1 MKVLLL
7 SPNLDRQV
15 YPGDQRDKLGL
26 LYLAAVLDEQ
36 KIPVKFLDRHV
47 EHIDNRNLRKHL
59 LAYRPTVIGIS
70 IVTEAIFDA
79 ITCARL
85 AKETL
90 GEVNIVAGGPH
101 PSLAAEDLLD
111 HVPEVDY
118 VVRGEGEHTFLEL
131 LEAFV
136 RRRDISQVKGLT
148 YRSSSGKVVHNTPQ
162 FLISNLDEIPFPAR
176 HYASKYRTKN
186 RRLYYYW
193 DRYPGQKS
201 VKMST
206 CLIISSR
213 GCPFQCSF
221 CASSVLWRRRWR
233 ARSPDNVLAELEK
246 LKMDYGVDMVE
257 ISDDAFTMDKARA
270 ERICNLIIKKKLG
283 LRWNTHIRVDAV
295 NYDLLKLM
303 KEAGCYYVSY
313 GVESGSQRILDEIVD
328 KRLTLEQILKVTR
341 WLDQLGF
348 LRHANFMISHPS
360 ETKKDAQDTL
370 ALMDRLGGKN
380 NLAITVIYPGTK
392 IERIAREKG
401 LLPKDF
407 TWTKPLS
414 TRYTLPS
421 IRQRLPYFVDTLSW
435 EDVCQFLFGW
445 ASRQEYSLWEH
456 TLRALKNI
464 RSLSD
469 IRKILFI
476 LMIYLKK
483 LLKQTVHKI
492 KGRNVRRTSY

>member
-7 SPNLDRQV
+7 SPNMDRPV
-15 YPGDQRDKLGL
+15 YPADQKEKLGL
-26 LYLAAVLDEQ
+26 LYLAGVLDEQ

-101 PSLAAEDLLD
+101 LSLAAEDLLD
-111 HVPEVDY
+111 YVPEIDY
-118 VVRGEGEHTFLEL
+118 VVRGEGEHTFLDL
-131 LEAFV
+131 LEVFV
-136 RRRDISQVKGLT
+136 RKRNISQIKGLT
-148 YRSSSGKVVHNTPQ
+148 YRSSSGKVIHTPQ
-162 FLISNLDEIPFPAR
+162 SLISNLDEIPFPAR
-176 HYASKYRTKN
+176 HYAPKYKTKN
-186 RRLYYYW
+186 RKLYYYW
-193 DRYPGQKS
+193 DRYPGRKS

-221 CASSVLWRRRWR
+221 CASSVLWQRCWR
-233 ARSPDNVLAELEK
+233 ARSPENVLAELEK
-246 LKMDYGVDMVE
+246 LKIDYGVDMVE
-257 ISDDAFTMDKARA
+257 ISDDAFTIDKARA
-270 ERICNLIIKKKLG
+270 ERICNLMIKKKLE
-283 LRWNTHIRVDAV
+283 LRWNTHIRADAV

-303 KEAGCYYVSY
+303 KEARCYYVSY
-313 GVESGSQRILDEIVD
+313 GVESGSQRILDEVVN
-328 KRLTLEQILKVTR
+328 KRLSLEQILKVTH
-341 WLDQLGF
+341 WLDQLGI

-360 ETKKDAQDTL
+360 ETKKNAQDTL
-370 ALMDRLGGKN
+370 ALMDKLGGKN

-392 IERIAREKG
+392 IERIARANE
-401 LLPKDF
+401 LLPEDF

-421 IRQRLPYFVDTLSW
+421 IRQRLPYFVDTLPW
-435 EDVCQFLFGW
+435 EEVCQFLFDW
-445 ASRQEYSLWEH
+445 TSRQKYTLREH
-456 TLRALKNI
+456 ALRALKNI

-476 LMIYLKK
+476 LMIYLKRP
-483 LLKQTVHKI
+483 LKQGVYKI
-492 KGRNVRRTSY
+492 KGKNVRRTSY